1 MALSRYAEPTE
12 MRLNYGETIF
22 KLVAFLRKFILLF
35 RYLSM
40 RIPIINDT
48 IYDPKGCILSSKLPS
63 ITFAIF
69 YNSTKGRETLHKIG
83 HTDIRLHEIGRT

>member
-1 MALSRYAEPTE
+1 
-12 MRLNYGETIF
+12 MRLNYGKTIF
-22 KLVAFLRKFILLF
+22 KLVAFLRKFIEIYLLL

-69 YNSTKGRETLHKIG
+69 YKTQRNIAQNRAYSYSIARNGAYLTVYLWKL
-83 HTDIRLHEIGRT
+83 

>member
-1 MALSRYAEPTE
+1 MTLSGYAEPTE
-12 MRLNYGETIF
+12 MRLNYGKTIF

-63 ITFAIF
+63 ITRAIF
-69 YNSTKGRETLHKIG
+69 YKTQRNIARNGAY
-83 HTDIRLHEIGRT
+83 